1 MKHTLKP
8 TFVAAALCVVFTGA
22 VGQGA
27 SADPLRAA
35 VMGAIAS
42 NPEVTARV
50 NALRA
55 AANGID
61 VARGALLPRVDLEAR
76 LAQDRDRITSRSPES
91 GRLTHNGVAL
101 SVNQTLWDG
110 LITRNDI
117 QRAGH
122 EKLARQ
128 FELQDVTEQTAL
140 EAVRAYYDVLRF
152 RRLVALARD
161 NLDQHQHAYNQIQT
175 RFRAGV
181 GRGVDLEQAGARLA
195 LAESNLNTEL
205 ANLHDVSARFQRV
218 VGTPPAAQLP
228 VPAALTAGLPATAG
242 AAITAALERNPAVS
256 ATVENLRAARAVAS
270 AREGLFQP
278 KVDARVRA
286 GAGSNFDGIEDQKR
300 DARAEIVLN
309 WNLFNGGADRARVR
323 QQADLV
329 NQAADLRDKAC
340 RDARQTA
347 AIAYNDTR
355 KLTEQLTLL
364 DRNVLAIEK
373 ARDAYR
379 QQFDIGQRSLLD
391 LLNAENELYTARR
404 AYANAEHDL
413 GTANARTQAA
423 MHRLVATLG
432 LKPAADAGVDMSD
445 ADAWNAG
452 EDAPARCP
460 ADAVAVA
467 EATRSTTTPA
477 APAAAAPA
485 APTAAAVAVPVPAPA
500 PTPAP
505 AAMPAPAAA
514 PAAAP
519 VASAPAD
526 AGAVAVLQR
535 VRDWA
540 AAWSAKNVSGY
551 LAFYDGAYAPS
562 GMSRTTWMS
571 QRKRLVGKPGAIDVK
586 IDNLVTKPLGPDRV
600 QAVFDQ
606 SYTSNDFRDRVRK
619 SQVWKRSGGQWVI
632 EGETVLPST
641 P

>member
-8 TFVAAALCVVFTGA
+8 TFVAAALCVAFTGA
-22 VGQGA
+22 VGQ
-27 SADPLRAA
+27 SAPTDPLRAA
-35 VMGAIAS
+35 VLGAIAT

-76 LAQDRDRITSRSPES
+76 LAHDRDRITSRVPES

-101 SVNQTLWDG
+101 NVNQTLWDG
-110 LITRNDI
+110 LITSNDVK
-117 QRAGH
+117 RAGH

-140 EAVRAYYDVLRF
+140 EAVRAYYDVLRY
-152 RRLVALARD
+152 RRLVTLARD
-161 NLDQHQHAYNQIQT
+161 NLEQHQHAFNQIQT

-205 ANLHDVSARFQRV
+205 ANLHDVSARFQRI
-218 VGTPPAAQLP
+218 VGTTPAAQLP
-228 VPAALTAGLPATAG
+228 VPAELTAGLPTTAG

-286 GAGSNFDGIEDQKR
+286 GSGKNFDGVEEQKR

-340 RDARQTA
+340 RDARQIA

-404 AYANAEHDL
+404 AYSNAEHDL

-423 MHRLVATLG
+423 MQKLVATLG
-432 LKPAADAGVDMSD
+432 LKPAADTGVDMSD
-445 ADAWNAG
+445 AEAWNVG

-460 ADAVAVA
+460 ADAVTVA
-467 EATRSTTTPA
+467 EVARATTT
-477 APAAAAPA
+477 AAAPA
-485 APTAAAVAVPVPAPA
+485 AVAPAAPPAAAVAAPAPATAPAAA

-505 AAMPAPAAA
+505 DAADPMDP
-514 PAAAP
+514 
-519 VASAPAD
+519 S
-526 AGAVAVLQR
+526 AVAVLQR

-540 AAWSAKNVSGY
+540 AAWSAKNVNGY
-551 LAFYDGAYAPS
+551 LAFYDGAYAPA
-562 GMSRTTWMS
+562 GMSRPTWLS
-571 QRKRLVGKPGAIDVK
+571 QRKRLIGKPGRIDVK
-586 IDNLVTKPLGPDRV
+586 IDNLVARPLGTDRV

-606 SYTSNDFRDRVRK
+606 SYTSANYRDRVRK

-632 EGETVLPST
+632 DGETVLPST

>member
-8 TFVAAALCVVFTGA
+8 TFVAAALCVAITGA
-22 VGQGA
+22 AGQ
-27 SADPLRAA
+27 SAPTDPLRAA

-76 LAQDRDRITSRSPES
+76 LAHDRDRITSRLPES

-101 SVNQTLWDG
+101 NVNQTLWDG
-110 LITRNDI
+110 LIARNDI
-117 QRAGH
+117 KRAGH

-205 ANLHDVSARFQRV
+205 ANLHDVSARFQRI
-218 VGTPPAAQLP
+218 VGMTPAAQLP
-228 VPAALTAGLPATAG
+228 VPAALTAGLPANAA

-286 GAGSNFDGIEDQKR
+286 GAGSNFDGVEDQKR

-423 MHRLVATLG
+423 MHKLVATLG
-432 LKPAADAGVDMSD
+432 LKPAADVGVDMSD

-452 EDAPARCP
+452 DDAPARCP
-460 ADAVAVA
+460 ADAVTVA
-467 EATRSTTTPA
+467 EAARSTATA
-477 APAAAAPA
+477 AAHAAAPA
-485 APTAAAVAVPVPAPA
+485 APTAAAVAVPAPAPA
-500 PTPAP
+500 PMPAP
-505 AAMPAPAAA
+505 AATPAPAAA
-514 PAAAP
+514 PEAAT
-519 VASAPAD
+519 VASDPTD

-562 GMSRTTWMS
+562 GMSRPTWMS

-586 IDNLVTKPLGPDRV
+586 IDNLVTRPLGPDRV

-606 SYTSNDFRDRVRK
+606 SYASDDYRDRVRK

-632 EGETVLPST
+632 EGESVLPST